1 MHLRIFCSRTGSLK
15 IEKRGEIQI
24 TTVIFHACISNFP
37 RFTPLE
43 KPTSQVFFFDTL

>member
-1 MHLRIFCSRTGSLK
+1 MHLFFARAHWKPENWKAR
-15 IEKRGEIQI
+15 EIQI
-24 TTVIFHACISNFP
+24 TTVIFHACISNFA